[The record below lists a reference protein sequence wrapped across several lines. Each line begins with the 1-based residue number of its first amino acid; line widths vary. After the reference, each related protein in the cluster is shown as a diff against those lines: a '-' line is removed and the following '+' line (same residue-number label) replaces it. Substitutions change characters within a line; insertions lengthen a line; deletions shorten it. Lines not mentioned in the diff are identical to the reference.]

1 MNEIRSRGHLRWQ
14 LPLFF
19 LLGLL
24 AYLPAAFVWCGWDSC
39 GPPGTGES
47 GQNPLI
53 SVVFLAVGA
62 IVAAIPLW
70 TLRWHSNGRRRLVF
84 GIIYAIALILIAIIW
99 LHFSKGGW

>member
-70 TLRWHSNGRRRLVF
+70 TLRWHSNGRRRLVV